1 MAIPRAGEKCC
12 IHLVRFAKIEEF
24 PDEEPDLDGVLSSF
38 KAGRCQ
44 RNVLDRDSGGRE
56 ITSEFHCAVKTWRR
70 RMIRISSM
78 VKATLFGFVPSMQP
92 G

>member
-24 PDEEPDLDGVLSSF
+24 PDEEPDLDGVRSSF

-44 RNVLDRDSGGRE
+44 RNVLDREGNYQSGCC
-56 ITSEFHCAVKTWRR
+56 TSIAFS
-70 RMIRISSM
+70 IR
-78 VKATLFGFVPSMQP
+78 VLCTK
-92 G
+92 